1 MHLEPESPYQ
11 TPPRHISGPGG
22 TNLCAPAPK
31 SRANCLI
38 INNGMFQV
46 NFTKRQRVGVYLMK
60 SLALPGVPIAALH
73 FNNAHPST
81 IPPPSLHQPSSI
93 PPATIQHPSSN
104 SAALSFLAN
113 LSRQHLFRRHLFRRR
128 RIISVASM
136 PRLGPAYGVPG
147 GVMWRGERENFKKIL
162 KKFAE

>member
-1 MHLEPESPYQ
+1 MEPESPFQ
-11 TPPRHISGPGG
+11 APPRHIPGPGG

-81 IPPPSLHQPSSI
+81 IPPP
-93 PPATIQHPSSN
+93 TIQHPSSN

-113 LSRQHLFRRHLFRRR
+113 LSRQHLSRRHLFRRR

-136 PRLGPAYGVPG
+136 PRLGPAYGGPG